1 MMKIGRNAPCP
12 CGSGKKYKK
21 CCLNNDQ
28 QTERMPSDYNGFIQ
42 PPPRE
47 TSHKIPLEASGIRIR
62 PYMLAKMCDPK
73 EKHVQEIFL
82 HHPELK
88 ERNMLSV
95 SQMRSLSTEQLIEKL
110 LEKGVR
116 YDQEQF
122 LAMCEKE
129 NSAWDVAEMLWPKQL
144 KSLEK
149 NVSDVAGLA
158 ACLLWQRLYDEKKLT
173 KVSIEMLDDWM
184 EKGYKLLGKDRF
196 EACRIWMRVWETFK
210 ADYDLA
216 NRSIDEIDAQFNGSQ
231 SFFNWCQDFE
241 MELINASIDLKE
253 FAELGVSYLNEFL
266 ACFADEDT
274 IIVNQFK
281 SSLGEI
287 YCRSG
292 DQETGEKVMR
302 ELIRQYPDRM
312 VGYIGMEMAL
322 SIKKMNDEAL
332 ALEERLNILE
342 EAKKFPV
349 IDGKN
354 FDLDRRI
361 FDLKKE
367 IANLEA
373 KR

>member
-1 MMKIGRNAPCP
+1 MKIGRNAPCP

-28 QTERMPSDYNGFIQ
+28 QTERMHSDHNGFIQ

-47 TSHKIPLEASGIRIR
+47 TSHKIPQEASGIRVR

-88 ERNMLSV
+88 ERNMISV

-173 KVSIEMLDDWM
+173 KVSVEMLDDWM
-184 EKGYKLLGKDRF
+184 EKGYKLLDIDRF

-241 MELINASIDLKE
+241 MELINASIDSKE

-266 ACFADEDT
+266 ACFADEDA
-274 IIVNQFK
+274 ILVNQFK
-281 SSLGEI
+281 SSLGEF

-332 ALEERLNILE
+332 ALEERLKILE

>member
-1 MMKIGRNAPCP
+1 MKIGRNAPCP

-82 HHPELK
+82 HRPELK
-88 ERNMLSV
+88 ERNMISV

-129 NSAWDVAEMLWPKQL
+129 NSAWDAAEMLWPKQL

-312 VGYIGMEMAL
+312 IGYIGMEMAI

-349 IDGKN
+349 IDGEN

-367 IANLEA
+367 IANIEA